1 LGGGGEKQAMGELK
15 YNGVGDAAVR
25 AATGK
30 GWDEWFTILDAV
42 EAQTWKHPQIA
53 RYLAQEQGVPDWW
66 SQMVTVGF
74 EQARGLRIQGQ
85 KADGFTANGS
95 RTLEAPVE
103 RVYAAWIDDAQRSL
117 WLPDVLWTV
126 TKATENK
133 SLRILWVDGE
143 SRVDVDFRK
152 KGDDKSQV
160 ALQHSRLA
168 DREAAAEYKRFWA
181 EALDRLRLLVQNG

>member
-1 LGGGGEKQAMGELK
+1 MGELK